1 MYIMQKQNR
10 FVIPR
15 TELTY
20 PCHTLKMNQNAAK
33 ALVDH
38 VMPDFEDACPY
49 EFKGDASRKVLVEA
63 LNTVDFG
70 TKVIAIRPNNI
81 RSKYFL
87 GDVQAIMLGAP
98 DKFHGII
105 LPKTETH
112 DDIVHLSRLLDALE
126 EQGGWTTHVQIE
138 ALIET
143 PLAII
148 NAYQIATASQ

>member
-1 MYIMQKQNR
+1 MYILQKQKR

-33 ALVDH
+33 APVDH

-49 EFKGDASRKVLVEA
+49 EFKGDASRKTLVEA
-63 LNTVDFG
+63 LNTIDFG
-70 TKVIAIRPNNI
+70 NKVIAIRPNNI

-98 DKFHGII
+98 DRFHGII
-105 LPKTETH
+105 LPKT
-112 DDIVHLSRLLDALE
+112 
-126 EQGGWTTHVQIE
+126 
-138 ALIET
+138 
-143 PLAII
+143 
-148 NAYQIATASQ
+148 